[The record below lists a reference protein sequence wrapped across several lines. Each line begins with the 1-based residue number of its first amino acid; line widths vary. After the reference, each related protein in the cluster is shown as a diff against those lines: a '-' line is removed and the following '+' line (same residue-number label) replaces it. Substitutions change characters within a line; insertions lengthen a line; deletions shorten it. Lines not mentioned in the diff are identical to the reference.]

1 MEYYS
6 IGYITN
12 PTLPDVTQ
20 DDVLKLT
27 HINLAFGLVKDGLL
41 DTHQLTNIG
50 CIEQFRR
57 WNPAIRI
64 MLSVGGWGA
73 GGLSTK
79 AWPHAGRAPRAPPPG
94 PGPPGGVRRGPLC
107 PGGHHPGGEPGPGPG
122 VHSGPTALQPT

>member
-73 GGLSTK
+73 GGFSLMSRT
-79 AWPHAGRAPRAPPPG
+79 
-94 PGPPGGVRRGPLC
+94 
-107 PGGHHPGGEPGPGPG
+107 E
-122 VHSGPTALQPT
+122 